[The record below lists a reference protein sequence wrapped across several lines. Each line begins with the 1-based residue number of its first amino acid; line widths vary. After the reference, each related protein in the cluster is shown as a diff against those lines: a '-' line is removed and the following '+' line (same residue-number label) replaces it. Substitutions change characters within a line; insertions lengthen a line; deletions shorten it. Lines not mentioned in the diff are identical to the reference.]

1 MLLWK
6 NLRFPQLGF
15 VLRKLSAKLSQLS
28 IAQPLY
34 KIMKKRTRLYNFI
47 IDSIIFFIIVL
58 VFSILLKEY
67 IERQNLKYLMILVY
81 YLYYFILE
89 LTIGQTIGKMVTK
102 TRVVNIDNGGK
113 PNFTKIFIR
122 TISRLIPIDFLS
134 YLFSSNGIHDIL
146 SKTELKKI

>member
-1 MLLWK
+1 
-6 NLRFPQLGF
+6 
-15 VLRKLSAKLSQLS
+15 
-28 IAQPLY
+28 
-34 KIMKKRTRLYNFI
+34 MKKRIRLYNFL

-58 VFSILLKEY
+58 VFSMLLKEY
-67 IERQNLKYLMILVY
+67 IERQNLKYLMILLY

-89 LTIGQTIGKMVTK
+89 LTIGQTIGKIITK
-102 TRVVNIDNGGK
+102 TRVVNIDNSEK
-113 PNFTKIFIR
+113 PNFIKILIR

>member
-1 MLLWK
+1 
-6 NLRFPQLGF
+6 
-15 VLRKLSAKLSQLS
+15 
-28 IAQPLY
+28 
-34 KIMKKRTRLYNFI
+34 MKKRTRLFNFL
-47 IDSIIFFIIVL
+47 IDSTIFFFIVL
-58 VFSILLKEY
+58 VFALLLKEY
-67 IERQNLKYLMILVY
+67 VERENLKYLMIVLY

-102 TRVVNIDNGGK
+102 TRVVNINNTEK

-134 YLFSSNGIHDIL
+134 YLFLPNGFHDIL

>member
-1 MLLWK
+1 
-6 NLRFPQLGF
+6 
-15 VLRKLSAKLSQLS
+15 
-28 IAQPLY
+28 
-34 KIMKKRTRLYNFI
+34 MKKRTRLYNFL

-58 VFSILLKEY
+58 VFSILLKKY
-67 IERQNLKYLMILVY
+67 IERQNLKYLMILLY

-89 LTIGQTIGKMVTK
+89 LTIGQTIGKMITK
-102 TRVVNIDNGGK
+102 TKVVNTNNKEK
-113 PNFTKIFIR
+113 PNFTRIFTR

>member
-1 MLLWK
+1 
-6 NLRFPQLGF
+6 
-15 VLRKLSAKLSQLS
+15 
-28 IAQPLY
+28 
-34 KIMKKRTRLYNFI
+34 MKKRTRLYNFI

-67 IERQNLKYLMILVY
+67 IERQNLKYLMILLY

-89 LTIGQTIGKMVTK
+89 LTIGQTIGKIVTK
-102 TRVVNIDNGGK
+102 TRVVNIDNNGK
-113 PNFTKIFIR
+113 PNFTRILIR

>member
-1 MLLWK
+1 MIRSLA
-6 NLRFPQLGF
+6 RT
-15 VLRKLSAKLSQLS
+15 
-28 IAQPLY
+28 LY

>member
-1 MLLWK
+1 
-6 NLRFPQLGF
+6 
-15 VLRKLSAKLSQLS
+15 
-28 IAQPLY
+28 
-34 KIMKKRTRLYNFI
+34 MKKRTRLYNFL
-47 IDSIIFFIIVL
+47 IDSIIFFIIVI

-67 IERQNLKYLMILVY
+67 VERQNLKYLMILLY

-102 TRVVNIDNGGK
+102 TRVVNSNNSEK

>member
-1 MLLWK
+1 
-6 NLRFPQLGF
+6 
-15 VLRKLSAKLSQLS
+15 
-28 IAQPLY
+28 
-34 KIMKKRTRLYNFI
+34 MKKRTRLYNFLI
-47 IDSIIFFIIVL
+47 NSIIFFIIVI

-67 IERQNLKYLMILVY
+67 VERQNLKYLMILLY

-102 TRVVNIDNGGK
+102 TRVVNSNNSEK